1 MIKEILPYTAI
12 AMFSLAYAVCI
23 LAYAVC
29 ISVLLSD
36 KPTLSK
42 KDCTIAEISP
52 DFTVKEKELCRELR
66 GKK

>member
-1 MIKEILPYTAI
+1 LIEIYRIET
-12 AMFSLAYAVCI
+12 
-23 LAYAVC
+23 
-29 ISVLLSD
+29 SD
-36 KPTLSK
+36 KPLLSK

>member
-1 MIKEILPYTAI
+1 MPYVPMVFILV
-12 AMFSLAYAVCI
+12 AYVCI
-23 LAYAVC
+23 IYIAWNDTNEV
-29 ISVLLSD
+29 I
-36 KPTLSK
+36 K

>member
-1 MIKEILPYTAI
+1 MIKEILPYTSM

-23 LAYAVC
+23 
-29 ISVLLSD
+29 SVILSE

-42 KDCTIAEISP
+42 KDCMIAEISP
-52 DFTVKEKELCRELR
+52 DFSQKEKEFCRQLK